1 MQIPFEIVNKR
12 WGIIFLF
19 IVENGHWFFLLLVL
33 KAHCISEQKVLH
45 NSTQQISINFW
56 SLFGLWIFEFLP
68 CWLHTVLEFT
78 KVNSIPNSFL
88 KVQMSKSNCVWN
100 VKCFYT
106 NLKLKWN
113 FVKFLEQ
120 CAKVTCHQTT

>member
-68 CWLHTVLEFT
+68 CCLHTVSEIT
-78 KVNSIPNSFL
+78 KVNSIPNPFL
-88 KVQMSKSNCVWN
+88 QVQM
-100 VKCFYT
+100 
-106 NLKLKWN
+106 
-113 FVKFLEQ
+113 
-120 CAKVTCHQTT
+120 

>member
-56 SLFGLWIFEFLP
+56 SLLVCGYLNFCPATHLRGQRLLT
-68 CWLHTVLEFT
+68 LHFADFASRHAALLYI
-78 KVNSIPNSFL
+78 VN
-88 KVQMSKSNCVWN
+88 M
-100 VKCFYT
+100 
-106 NLKLKWN
+106 
-113 FVKFLEQ
+113 
-120 CAKVTCHQTT
+120 